1 MQKGVVVVL
10 LLVILSGVAV
20 AAPKTIKLPSP
31 QLSGKMSLEEALLKR
46 RSHRSYYP
54 NELTN
59 EQISQLL
66 WAGQGIT
73 NKTWGWRT
81 APSAGSIYPLT
92 LYLVNKDG
100 VYEYIPR
107 SNKLTLNIKGDK
119 RTKLT
124 RCALGQAFIS
134 EAPINI
140 VIVADF
146 EKNKNKYG
154 SNRGIR
160 YTLIEAGH
168 AAQNIHLQAVA
179 LGLGSVPIGAFWENV
194 AQDCLNLPRDLDPIY
209 IIPVGYPKE

>member
-1 MQKGVVVVL
+1 MQKGLTVIL
-10 LLVILSGVAV
+10 LLLILVGVSN
-20 AAPKTIKLPSP
+20 AAPKEIRLPSP
-31 QLSGKMSLEEALLKR
+31 KYSGTMSLEETLQKR
-46 RSHRSYYP
+46 RSYRSYYP

-66 WAGQGIT
+66 WAGQGIA
-73 NKTWGWRT
+73 NKTWGLRT
-81 APSAGSIYPLT
+81 VPSAGSIYPLT

-100 VYEYIPR
+100 VYEYLPR
-107 SNKLTLNIKGDK
+107 SHKLVLTTKGDK
-119 RTKLT
+119 RPNLT
-124 RCALGQAFIS
+124 RCSLGQSFIS

-168 AAQNIHLQAVA
+168 AAQNIHLEAVA

-194 AQDCLNLPRDLDPIY
+194 AQECLNLPTDLDPIY
-209 IIPVGYPKE
+209 IIPIGYPKE